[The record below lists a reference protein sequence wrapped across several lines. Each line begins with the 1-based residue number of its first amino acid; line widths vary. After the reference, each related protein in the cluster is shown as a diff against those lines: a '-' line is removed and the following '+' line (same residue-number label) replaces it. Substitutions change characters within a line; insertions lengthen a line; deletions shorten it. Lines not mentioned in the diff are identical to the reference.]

1 MEKYKICPNPK
12 CGKHNKAK
20 AIECLWCETDLSGVK
35 PTDDETEA
43 ARAEAE
49 EKKEQEKQHNSFAAP
64 VQHAGQMT
72 RICSECGAHN
82 APNARK
88 CSACGEDIS
97 DIVPTEE
104 TEPQPV
110 KACRFSLQS
119 YNGDFVFEIPEEGCI
134 VGRENAMSDYLS
146 SKLFVSRQHAS
157 FKIEEDK
164 LYIENISKTN
174 FTYVNNVKIAEKTE
188 LKVGDE
194 IGLGGNIVGGQRQDL
209 AAYFIMKQD

>member
-1 MEKYKICPNPK
+1 MEKYKICPS
-12 CGKHNKAK
+12 CGKHNTTK
-20 AIECLWCETDLSGVK
+20 AIECRFCEMSLAGVK

-49 EKKEQEKQHNSFAAP
+49 EKKEQEKQNNGFAAP
-64 VQHAGQMT
+64 MQHAGQMT
-72 RICSECGAHN
+72 RICSECGNHN

-104 TEPQPV
+104 INLQPV

-119 YNGDFVFEIPEEGCI
+119 YNGDFVFEIPEEGCT

-146 SKLFVSRQHAS
+146 SKSFVSRQHAS

-174 FTYVNNVKIAEKTE
+174 FTYVNNVKIADRTE
-188 LKVGDE
+188 LKPGDE
-194 IGLGGNIVGGQRQDL
+194 IGLGGNIAGGQRQDL

>member
-1 MEKYKICPNPK
+1 MEKYKICPS
-12 CGKHNKAK
+12 CGKHNTTK
-20 AIECLWCETDLSGVK
+20 AIECRFCEMSLAGVK

-43 ARAEAE
+43 ARAAAE
-49 EKKEQEKQHNSFAAP
+49 EKKEQENQHNSFAAP
-64 VQHAGQMT
+64 LQHAGTMT

-119 YNGDFVFEIPEEGCI
+119 YTGDFVFEIPEGGCV
-134 VGRENAMSDYLS
+134 VGRENAMSDYLTGKS
-146 SKLFVSRQHAS
+146 FVSRQHAS
-157 FKIEEDK
+157 FSIEDDK
-164 LYIENISKTN
+164 LYIENMSKTN
-174 FTYVNNVKIAEKTE
+174 FTYANNVKISEKTE
-188 LKVGDE
+188 LKNGDE
-194 IGLGGNIVGGQRQDL
+194 IGLGGNISGGQRQEL
-209 AAYFIMKQD
+209 AAYFIMKQE